1 MKRGGFT
8 VLGEGKIYE
17 GLEGADFTAN
27 DILHMLKELPDA
39 CCVFKIVTDPFGT
52 VRDMQFLFV
61 NEKYASLVGKPTAE
75 LVGSNYYEVVSNR
88 DEDWIRLS
96 YQAAFM
102 RQSVINRTFNTQF
115 NKWFE
120 FWAVPVYKKG
130 FCAFIIHDV
139 TAEKRKE
146 ETTEIV
152 SNSNNIIIEC
162 AKILSSSDLK
172 KGLKSCLE
180 ILGTKIN
187 ADRVYIV
194 EANRGEPGAV
204 YEWSDRLSGKGLPN
218 KKDFE
223 GIDIFTMWDK
233 QLAGNNVVEIHDAAV
248 VKAKNE
254 VAYEKFLAGKI
265 TRYMLAA
272 IKDKDNVLGYLIA
285 DNHDQNLDINVRE
298 VFETVS
304 IFISEELRNYNMAQE
319 MIYMSTHD
327 VLTDLGNRHSFNSAI
342 NVLEGLNA
350 TLGICF
356 IDINGLKAINDE
368 KGHES
373 GDDVIR
379 EVGTIVSTIF
389 KKKYCYRI
397 GGDEFV
403 AMVPHVDQIHFEEQV
418 EKLRKRSKK
427 TSMAIGAVWK
437 DNAKGIEEMINEAD
451 KLMYND
457 KASFYSDSN
466 DRRH

>member
-1 MKRGGFT
+1 M
-8 VLGEGKIYE
+8 GEEKFVKVFDNT
-17 GLEGADFTAN
+17 DFTAN
-27 DILHMLKELPDA
+27 DILHMIKELPDA
-39 CCVFKIVTDPFGT
+39 CCVFRIITDPFGT
-52 VRDMQFLFV
+52 VQDMQFLFV

-75 LVGSNYYEVVSNR
+75 LIGSNYYETVNNR

-130 FCAFIIHDV
+130 YCAFIIHDV

-146 ETTEIV
+146 EITEIV

-162 AKILSSSDLK
+162 AKILSSSELK

-187 ADRVYIV
+187 ADRVFII
-194 EANRGEPGAV
+194 ESKNGEPGV
-204 YEWSDRLSGKGLPN
+204 TYEWADRLSGKGLPA

-223 GIDIFTMWDK
+223 GFDIFSMWNK
-233 QLAGNNVVEIHDAAV
+233 QLAGNSIIEVQDATL
-248 VKAKNE
+248 VKGKNAE
-254 VAYEKFLAGKI
+254 VYGKLAGKI
-265 TRYMLAA
+265 TRYLLAA
-272 IKDKDNVLGYLIA
+272 IKDKETILGYLVA
-285 DNHDQNLDINVRE
+285 DNYDLNLDINVRE

-304 IFISEELRNYNMAQE
+304 IFISEELRNYNLAKE

-327 VLTDLGNRHSFNSAI
+327 VLTDLGNRNSFNSAI
-342 NVLEGLNA
+342 NVLEGLDA

-356 IDINGLKAINDE
+356 IDINGLKSINDE

-379 EVGTIVSTIF
+379 EVGSVVSSIF

-403 AMVPHVDQIHFEEQV
+403 AMVPHVDQKHFEEQV
-418 EKLRKRSKK
+418 EKLRKKSKK
-427 TSMAIGAVWK
+427 TSMAVGAIWR
-437 DNAKGIEEMINEAD
+437 DNSNGIEEMINEAD
-451 KLMYND
+451 RLMYSD

-466 DRRH
+466 DRRR